1 MRPTL
6 YEASRMLTTQG
17 VSAVITFDP
26 KSITN
31 RLKKSIQRQ
40 VANGVITGG
49 WSSHAS
55 RLAKYI
61 CKQYKIDYTDNTW
74 YGLRVP
80 SMPVEHRERF
90 VELVQADLAA
100 FLLDGDHYQPQW
112 EKDRASQSINN
123 IRSGYVAEVRTHSTE
138 YKDKL
143 RILISELRTP
153 EQVKLAQE
161 VAALLDLGDPIII
174 NHYNTQES

>member
-6 YEASRMLTTQG
+6 YDASRMLTTAG

-40 VANGVITGG
+40 IASGVITGG
-49 WSSHAS
+49 YSSHAS
-55 RLAKYI
+55 RLAKYL
-61 CKQYKIDYTDNTW
+61 CKQFKIDYSGNSW
-74 YGLRVP
+74 YGIRLP
-80 SMPVEHRERF
+80 TIAVEHRERF

-100 FLLDGDHYQPQW
+100 YLLDGDHYNPQW
-112 EKDRASQSINN
+112 DKDQANKAIAL
-123 IRSGYVAEVRTHSTE
+123 IRSGSTVDVRTHSKE

-143 RILISELRTP
+143 CALISETRTP
-153 EQVKLAQE
+153 AQIKHAQE
-161 VAALLDLGDPIII
+161 VAALLDLGDPITI
-174 NHYNTQES
+174 NQYNAQES